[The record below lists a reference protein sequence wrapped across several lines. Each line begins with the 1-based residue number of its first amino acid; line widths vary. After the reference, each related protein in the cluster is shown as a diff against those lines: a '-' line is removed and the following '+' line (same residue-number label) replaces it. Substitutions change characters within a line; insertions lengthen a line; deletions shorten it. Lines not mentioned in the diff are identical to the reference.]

1 MVWIHN
7 QSIVQLIMWNREGQK
22 VGIWLVNKQK
32 QSFISILIKFSVDIS
47 LRLMMKTSM
56 NTKSRKT

>member
-1 MVWIHN
+1 
-7 QSIVQLIMWNREGQK
+7 MWNREGQK

-47 LRLMMKTSM
+47 LRFMMKTSM
-56 NTKSRKT
+56 NTKSLKT